1 MQKLVPTTNPRRL
14 TATPHLWRCLSP
26 PASSDGRSG
35 SAHCAA
41 IAMAERMRGEA
52 YRINPAGYLDHV
64 FVFGEQHLRHR
75 GGRSDPTE
83 QTAQTCSDAP
93 LFEFAVGLVTKRDAA
108 YIKVIVGA

>member
-14 TATPHLWRCLSP
+14 TATAHLWRCLSP
-26 PASSDGRSG
+26 PASSDGHSG

-52 YRINPAGYLDHV
+52 YRINPAGCLDHV

-75 GGRSDPTE
+75 GGRFDPTE

>member
-1 MQKLVPTTNPRRL
+1 MGIRDRPIAPR
-14 TATPHLWRCLSP
+14 SP
-26 PASSDGRSG
+26 WQNG
-35 SAHCAA
+35 C
-41 IAMAERMRGEA
+41 AERLIGSIR
-52 YRINPAGYLDHV
+52 RDCLDHV